1 VVTLAEDLYLLASD
15 GTSGRLL
22 IDPFHLDLGIG
33 GALLLDLARC
43 ERVVV
48 ADEHVGVVDATPS
61 GEPLLDS
68 ALATI
73 AHAGRSHDLDHSIR
87 HLARGAHHAVQNR
100 LVDVGVLRRDDGRV
114 LGIIPVHHVHETDGR
129 LHHELADHLRDA
141 VVLGRPP
148 TPETAALAALAL
160 SVRLDRHLF
169 PRTDRRS
176 VEERLGEVSA
186 GCPGAAVVAA
196 AVARKVA
203 AVDAAMGLTPGFTT

>member
-1 VVTLAEDLYLLASD
+1 M
-15 GTSGRLL
+15 
-22 IDPFHLDLGIG
+22 
-33 GALLLDLARC
+33 
-43 ERVVV
+43 
-48 ADEHVGVVDATPS
+48 
-61 GEPLLDS
+61 
-68 ALATI
+68 
-73 AHAGRSHDLDHSIR
+73 
-87 HLARGAHHAVQNR
+87 
-100 LVDVGVLRRDDGRV
+100 
-114 LGIIPVHHVHETDGR
+114 
-129 LHHELADHLRDA
+129 ADHLRDA

-203 AVDAAMGLTPGFTT
+203 AVDAAMGLTPGFPT